1 MFKLFTHPVL
11 SVVKNTYKITNEHFY
26 KKFCNLNLLQKRE
39 FKFWSNKGIKVVVL
53 GANGHVGQNV
63 AFLLKQCSVIDE
75 LTLYD
80 VASTAGL
87 CMELNCIDTKCEV
100 THFDGQN
107 CLKEALDV
115 SKIFCIL
122 FLFL

>member
-1 MFKLFTHPVL
+1 MC
-11 SVVKNTYKITNEHFY
+11 I
-26 KKFCNLNLLQKRE
+26 RDR
-39 FKFWSNKGIKVVVL
+39 
-53 GANGHVGQNV
+53 NV
-63 AFLLKQCSVIDE
+63 ALLLTQCSVIDE

-100 THFDGQN
+100 THFDGRN

>member
-26 KKFCNLNLLQKRE
+26 KKFYNLNLLQKRE

-63 AFLLKQCSVIDE
+63 AFLLKQCSVID
-75 LTLYD
+75 LSL
-80 VASTAGL
+80 
-87 CMELNCIDTKCEV
+87 I
-100 THFDGQN
+100 H
-107 CLKEALDV
+107 
-115 SKIFCIL
+115 I
-122 FLFL
+122 